1 VSLTPNGCKGK
12 QDLSELAM
20 PYLLANVGLDIFPTL
35 ACYPCDNLRPPIE
48 KSDRESAVD
57 VTVKWMDGAMFV
69 GESGSGHSVVMDGPE
84 DLGGRNLG
92 PRPMEMLLLGTG
104 GCAIY
109 DVLSMLKKSRQEV
122 RDCRV
127 EIQAERADAVPAVFT
142 KLNMH
147 FVVSGTSLKE
157 NHVKRAVD
165 LSAEKY
171 CSASI
176 MLDAAGVVITHSY
189 AIEEV

>member
-1 VSLTPNGCKGK
+1 
-12 QDLSELAM
+12 
-20 PYLLANVGLDIFPTL
+20 
-35 ACYPCDNLRPPIE
+35 
-48 KSDRESAVD
+48 
-57 VTVKWMDGAMFV
+57 MFV
-69 GESGSGHSVVMDGPE
+69 GEAGSGHCVVMDGPP

-104 GCAIY
+104 GCAMY
-109 DVLSMLKKSRQEV
+109 DVLSMLKKARQSV
-122 RDCRV
+122 VDCRI

-147 FVVSGTSLKE
+147 FVVSGAKLKE
-157 NHVKRAVD
+157 TQVKRAVE

-176 MLDAAGVVITHSY
+176 MLEAAGVEMSHSY
-189 AIEEV
+189 AIEDTTADAA